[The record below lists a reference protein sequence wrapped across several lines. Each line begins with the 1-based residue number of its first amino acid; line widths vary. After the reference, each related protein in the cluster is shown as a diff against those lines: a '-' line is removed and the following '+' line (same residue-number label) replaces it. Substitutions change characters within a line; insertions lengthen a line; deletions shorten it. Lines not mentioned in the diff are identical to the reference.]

1 MTITCKEFKVYD
13 SSYVDGKKFAILI
26 DSESMKAYETVE
38 IDGEWVTDFSYPSIG
53 INSFN
58 VAAALDF
65 EGAKKK
71 GYHFED

>member
-1 MTITCKEFKVYD
+1 MTITCKGFKVYD
-13 SSYVDGKKFAILI
+13 SAEVGGLKFAILV
-26 DSESMKAYETVE
+26 DNEMNAYEAVE